1 MLAQQK
7 YLLPRGSPAR
17 SLGNICGR
25 WPGTLATWNPLA
37 TFAYIGAMNYKHVHL
52 SDGLLY
58 NLLEPELHLGFRAF
72 FRQLHVNNR
81 HGVPANQPVLVACN
95 HPTAFLD
102 PLLLCLYL
110 DPPIYNMTRGDIFRK
125 PFFRRLMES
134 CNMFPV
140 FRSRDGYHERN
151 RNDGMFEFCEKKLL
165 HRQAVTI
172 YVEGEHHLE
181 KRVRPVQKGLAR
193 IAFSTY
199 EKHQLTDLQI
209 IPVGCNYQYGD
220 RPREEAMLNVGW
232 PIFVRDYWADYQRS
246 PGAAITRLGKD
257 LEAALK
263 QICFH
268 LEGADDDALAEQLLT
283 LHRSSCALPMLPVVR
298 FESPRFAGEKAVLDR
313 LNALPEADK
322 DDLRGHCTHYFT
334 ALQQAGLDDAAL
346 LHPNRANLGWTLLL
360 ALGALPA
367 LAGWL
372 SSLPIRLI
380 TYQVAD
386 RRVTKKEFYGSVVL
400 GLSYIVGLVYYLL
413 WLLISLFTADPRW
426 IALALLLPL
435 LGWFSIFYREL
446 GERWLTARRA
456 RQHPQRAALLALRQ
470 NIFATTGPGSA

>member
-1 MLAQQK
+1 M
-7 YLLPRGSPAR
+7 
-17 SLGNICGR
+17 N
-25 WPGTLATWNPLA
+25 T
-37 TFAYIGAMNYKHVHL
+37 MNYKYVHL

-58 NLLEPELHLGFRAF
+58 NLLEPEIHLAFRGF

-81 HGVPANQPVLVACN
+81 HGVPANQPVLIACN

-125 PFFRRLMES
+125 PFFRKLMEA
-134 CNMFPV
+134 CNMFPI
-140 FRSRDGYHERN
+140 FRSRDGYTERD
-151 RNDGMFEFCEKKLL
+151 RNDGVFEFCEKKLV
-165 HRQAVTI
+165 HRQVVTI

-199 EKHQLTDLQI
+199 EKHQLTDLQV

-220 RPREEAMLNVGW
+220 QPREEVMLNVGL
-232 PIFVRDYWADYQRS
+232 PIFIRDYWADYQRS

-268 LEGADDDALAEQLLT
+268 LESPDDDALAEQLLT
-283 LHRSSCALPMLPVVR
+283 LHRSDHAMPLLPVVR

-313 LNALPEADK
+313 LNALPETQK
-322 DDLRGHCTHYFT
+322 GDLRTSCDAYFS
-334 ALQQAGLDDAAL
+334 ALQQAGLDDDAL
-346 LHPNRANLGWTLLL
+346 LHPGRGSLFWLLL
-360 ALGALPA
+360 LLLGALPA
-367 LAGWL
+367 ALGWV
-372 SSLPIRLI
+372 SSWPIRAI

-386 RRVTKKEFYGSVVL
+386 QQVKKKEFYGSVVL
-400 GLSYIVGLVYYLL
+400 GVSFLVGLLYYLL
-413 WLLISLFTADPRW
+413 WIVISLCTASPYW
-426 IALALLLPL
+426 IALALLMPL
-435 LGWFSIFYREL
+435 FGWFSILYREV
-446 GERWLTARRA
+446 GERWLVARRA
-456 RQHPQRAALLALRQ
+456 RQHPQRMALLVMRQ
-470 NIFATTGPGSA
+470 NISGHSSILL